1 VRSPGDRPLSRARSY
16 LFFAAIALV
25 VVVVDRLTKIYVERR
40 FGVGYGP
47 RQIIDHVLFLTVT
60 RNAGAAFGIFQTFT
74 LGFLAVSVV
83 IMVAILIYYW
93 FLPAGD
99 WTARLGLALVF
110 GGAISN
116 AYDRAVKGSVIDF
129 IQVPHWPVFN
139 VADSA
144 VTVGVVVLL
153 IGTLWANRQSRRA

>member
-1 VRSPGDRPLSRARSY
+1 MRSPGDGPLSRVRSY

-83 IMVAILIYYW
+83 IMIAILIYYW

-116 AYDRAVKGSVIDF
+116 AYDRAVKGSVVDF
-129 IQVPHWPVFN
+129 IQIPHWPVFN

-144 VTVGVVVLL
+144 VSVGVVVLL
-153 IGTLWANRQSRRA
+153 IGTLWANRQTRRA

>member
-1 VRSPGDRPLSRARSY
+1 M
-16 LFFAAIALV
+16 AA
-25 VVVVDRLTKIYVERR
+25 VDRFTKIYVERR

-47 RQIIDHVLFLTVT
+47 RQIVDHVLFLTVT
-60 RNAGAAFGIFQTFT
+60 RNAGAAFGIFQNFT
-74 LGFLAVSVV
+74 LGFLV
-83 IMVAILIYYW
+83 ISAIVMVGILIYYW
-93 FLPAGD
+93 YLPPRD

-116 AYDRAVKGSVIDF
+116 AYDRAVKGSVVDF

-144 VTVGVVVLL
+144 VTVGVAVLL
-153 IGTLWANRQSRRA
+153 LGSLLANRQTRRT

>member
-1 VRSPGDRPLSRARSY
+1 M
-16 LFFAAIALV
+16 
-25 VVVVDRLTKIYVERR
+25 TKIFIERR

-47 RQIIDHVLFLTVT
+47 RQVLDHALFLTVT

-74 LGFLAVSVV
+74 LGFLAVSIV

-144 VTVGVVVLL
+144 VSVGVVVLL
-153 IGTLWANRQSRRA
+153 IGTLWANRQTRRT